1 MKSDRWRGILLD
13 EPEDVI
19 RARGPV
25 YSTALLRL

>member
-1 MKSDRWRGILLD
+1 MEGDFELLD
-13 EPEDVI
+13 GPEDVI